1 MRARSRA
8 MPSSVIW
15 PDSAMPPLPSGEYR
29 TRIMPNDALPQT
41 IPAIVERAAREFADI
56 EALVDERDR
65 ITFPQLAD
73 AAVTSARAL
82 IATGVQPGDRVAIW
96 APNTT
101 EWVHAALGVYAA
113 GGVIVPLNTRFKGA
127 EAAYILGRAKAKV
140 LFTVTDFLDTNYV
153 DLLHAAEPVST
164 LEQIVVLR

>member
-1 MRARSRA
+1 MC
-8 MPSSVIW
+8 P
-15 PDSAMPPLPSGEYR
+15 PSAMPPLPSGEYR
-29 TRIMPNDALPQT
+29 TRVMTSDALPST
-41 IPAIVERAAREFADI
+41 IPAIVERAAREFAAI

-65 ITFPQLAD
+65 ITFAQLAD

-82 IATGVQPGDRVAIW
+82 ITTGVQAGDRVAIW

-127 EAAYILGRAKAKV
+127 E
-140 LFTVTDFLDTNYV
+140 
-153 DLLHAAEPVST
+153 
-164 LEQIVVLR
+164 

>member
-1 MRARSRA
+1 
-8 MPSSVIW
+8 MPDEV
-15 PDSAMPPLPSGEYR
+15 
-29 TRIMPNDALPQT
+29 LPQT
-41 IPAIVERAAREFADI
+41 IAAIVERAAREYATI

-65 ITFPQLAD
+65 ITFAQLAD

-101 EWVHAALGVYAA
+101 EGVHAALGVYAA

-127 EAAYILGRAKAKV
+127 EAAYILDRAQAKL
-140 LFTVTDFLDTNYV
+140 LFTTTDFLDTNYV
-153 DLLHAAEPVST
+153 ELLRAADPVPS
-164 LEQIVVLR
+164 LRQIVVLRGAPASDTIDWAS

>member
-1 MRARSRA
+1 
-8 MPSSVIW
+8 MPEEL
-15 PDSAMPPLPSGEYR
+15 PD
-29 TRIMPNDALPQT
+29 T
-41 IPAIVERAAREFADI
+41 IPAIVERADREFGDI

-65 ITFPQLAD
+65 ITFAQLAD

-82 IATGVQPGDRVAIW
+82 TATGVQPGDRVAIW

-127 EAAYILGRAKAKV
+127 EAAYILGRSQGKV
-140 LFTVTDFLDTNYV
+140 VFTVTDFLDTNYV
-153 DLLHAAEPVST
+153 ELLRAAEPVAT
-164 LEQIVVLR
+164 LEQIVVLRGAPAPDTISWIEVIARAE